1 MAATVES
8 QQSFQLHNVLPAR
21 MVIIAHPDDAEFT
34 CAGTV
39 ARWIKDGH
47 PVIYVICTDGSRGSN
62 DPGMPPEVMAPI
74 RRAEQCEAA
83 RILGVQEV
91 IFLNHEDGTLEPT
104 LELRCELTRL
114 IRRFKPD
121 VVICGDPTRI
131 FSRDVYINHP
141 DHRAAAEAAVYA
153 IFPSA
158 VTRFVFP
165 ELLEEGLEPHKV
177 QEVYLYAPPEA
188 NHWVDISDTIDLKTA
203 ALKAHRSQVAPE
215 YVDERIHEWNG
226 ELGRLHSVAY
236 AEEFRKIVL
245 R

>member
-1 MAATVES
+1 
-8 QQSFQLHNVLPAR
+8 

-39 ARWIKDGH
+39 ARWIKEGH

-74 RRAEQCEAA
+74 RRAEQSEAA

-91 IFLNHEDGTLEPT
+91 IFLDHEDGTLQPT

-121 VVICGDPTRI
+121 AVICGDPTRI

-141 DHRAAAEAAVYA
+141 DHRAAAEAAIYA

-158 VTRFVFP
+158 VTRHIFP
-165 ELLEEGLEPHKV
+165 QLLEEGLEPHKV

-188 NHWVDISDTIDLKTA
+188 SDWVDISDTIDLKMA

-215 YVDERIHEWNG
+215 YVDQRIREWNG
-226 ELGRLHSVAY
+226 ELGRLHGVAY